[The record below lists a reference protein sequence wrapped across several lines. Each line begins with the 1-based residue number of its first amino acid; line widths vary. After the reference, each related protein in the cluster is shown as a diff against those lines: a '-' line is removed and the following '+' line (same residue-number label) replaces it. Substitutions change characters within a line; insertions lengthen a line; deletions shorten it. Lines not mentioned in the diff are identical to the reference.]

1 MIPGQIFC
9 AVYIAP
15 PVWNGAKARLRPEE
29 DRKRFPTRHRLIST
43 LERADLSASLNGNQ
57 DFQTFMKRLFA
68 LSAVLFSLLPVSAA
82 ETPPPVIY
90 NLTATNLTKTFQFTP
105 SPAIQQY
112 NILSGTNLGA
122 PKTPIVSGTLSN
134 FNYRVPST
142 TPLRFFAVEAVPM
155 NPNDLLAVN
164 LLNRLAYGPTP
175 DELVRVRTMGPTNY
189 INEQLAPE
197 NITETHDF
205 YVSQTTNGVPPSGLP
220 EWRFASYTG
229 FFSSSNLYAYLLAA
243 GDAYLDDISLVP
255 LTNYFVT
262 NYTTNINSSIT
273 NVTSNVVTLFSAST
287 NIMVNGDFETGSFFP
302 WTVGAGAIT
311 SAVTNGFAHLGSYSA
326 HLIASAAGGG
336 AGQLQQ
342 NLSNLW
348 FRFDNSST
356 RGTLS
361 FWYLATP
368 TSGNIKL
375 RLSGSGIVGTGN
387 KEAPAPEW
395 RYATATGTAGGNNAF
410 YLYLSAAGETYIDDL
425 KVVAGG
431 VPEAGPN
438 LIRNGDFETPLGVTN
453 WNATAD
459 FTNSF
464 ISGTYSHSGAG
475 SLKLVATGGGNGNG
489 DSIFQTNNITISNG
503 LTYTVSFWYLTPTR
517 SSILTARLS
526 GAVVGNAILQAI
538 EPSSTPGSIRFRLD
552 NIWNPSVE
560 DGSVTVSTVG
570 GARLHDL
577 RAYHVL
583 NAVSAKGQLIQVLL
597 QFLENHFVTQHSKSV
612 DYFDRFYDDGNLMD
626 VFSTDWEYRE
636 RVKWQAALLNPN
648 CNFYDLLKI
657 HVESPAEI
665 VYLDS
670 VDSRGNGNNIA
681 NENYAR
687 EIMELFCMGVDNGYD
702 QLDIVAM
709 SRAWTGWSVEIV
721 DAVNI
726 NNPHAVRSERV
737 GFYPGNGTSGTSNL
751 IGVWTFNYKPASH
764 GTNRAPIWSN
774 WDTNGSQTNP
784 KPLGSAAYP
793 YASGQSKTV
802 PARFGPPWAGQPY
815 RLVIPSSR
823 SGTNGIADGYD
834 ITASIANLPFTMEYL
849 SVKLCRLF
857 VHEGFPN
864 PNTLP
869 GSAESAFYDYTNPN
883 RSAEAEL
890 VRQCMVAWDTP
901 VGGRKG
907 NIRSVLNTIFNSD
920 LFRSHGGSLQK
931 VKTPVEFA
939 VSAVRALQST
949 NPATGRTDGYSIS
962 GRSRTASSAP
972 LTRMG
977 SMMLFDRDAP
987 DGFPEGGAPW
997 ISSGTLAERVR
1008 FIQTFLM
1015 TTTDTNKTD
1024 TISGGNFNLSDPVAL
1039 LKSKLAAGSWNN
1051 SGAVVDFFLANFFPG
1066 EGAGNLNGYRA
1077 LAMAFLDT
1085 NDNGVGSS
1093 PFSGLTNT
1101 GAPYDLRVRSMVA
1114 MLLTLPRFQE
1124 Q

>member
-1 MIPGQIFC
+1 
-9 AVYIAP
+9 
-15 PVWNGAKARLRPEE
+15 
-29 DRKRFPTRHRLIST
+29 
-43 LERADLSASLNGNQ
+43 
-57 DFQTFMKRLFA
+57 MKRLIA
-68 LSAVLFSLLPVSAA
+68 LSAVVLSLLPALAA
-82 ETPPPVIY
+82 DTPPLIY
-90 NLTATNLTKTFQFTP
+90 NLTVLNSNKSFQFTP
-105 SPAIQQY
+105 APAISNY
-112 NILSGTNLGA
+112 TVLSGTDLSQ
-122 PKTPIVSGTLSN
+122 PLTPVAGTISNFLYRGVSGSAAR
-134 FNYRVPST
+134 FYRV
-142 TPLRFFAVEAVPM
+142 EAAPM
-155 NPNDLLAVN
+155 SSNDLLSVN

-175 DELVRVRTMGPTNY
+175 DELVRVRTMGPQAY

-197 NITETHDF
+197 ALTETHDF

-220 EWRFASYTG
+220 EWRFASFTG
-229 FFSSSNLYAYLLAA
+229 FFSQSNLYTYLAAA

-262 NYTTNINSSIT
+262 NYTTNINGSIT
-273 NVTSNVVTLFSAST
+273 NVTSNVQTLFSAST
-287 NIMVNGDFETGSFFP
+287 NVLVNGDFETGAFFP
-302 WTVGAGAIT
+302 WTVAANAINST
-311 SAVTNGFAHLGSYSA
+311 VTNSLAHSGSYSL
-326 HLIASAAGGG
+326 HLVTANGVTG
-336 AGQLQQ
+336 AGHLQQ
-342 NLSNLW
+342 NMSNLW
-348 FRFDNSST
+348 FRFDNSTT

-361 FWYLATP
+361 FWYLSTP
-368 TSGNIKL
+368 TSGNIKM
-375 RLSGSGIVGTGN
+375 RLSGSGIV
-387 KEAPAPEW
+387 AVASPVPPAPEW
-395 RYATATGTAGGNNAF
+395 IYATATGTAGANNAF
-410 YLYLSAAGETYIDDL
+410 YIYLSGAGEAYIDDV
-425 KVVAGG
+425 KIVSGS

-438 LIRNGDFETPLGVTN
+438 LIRNGDFETPLGATN
-453 WNATAD
+453 WNSTAD

-464 ISGTYSHSGAG
+464 ISSIYSRSGAG
-475 SLKLVATGGGNGNG
+475 SLKIVATGGGAGNG
-489 DSIFQTNNITISNG
+489 DSIFQTNNTSISNN
-503 LTYTVSFWYLTPTR
+503 LTYTVSFWYLPPTR
-517 SSILTARLS
+517 SRTLTVRLS
-526 GAVVGNAILQAI
+526 GANPGNTIVQAN
-538 EPSSTPGSIRFRLD
+538 EPGSTAGNIRRRLE
-552 NIWNPSVE
+552 NIWNPSIE
-560 DGSVTVSTVG
+560 DGSITVNTVG
-570 GARLHDL
+570 GANLHDL

-583 NAVSAKGQLIQVLL
+583 NAVSAKRQLIEVLL
-597 QFLENHFVTQHSKSV
+597 QFLENHFVTQHSKSA

-626 VFSTDWEYRE
+626 IFATDWEYRE

-670 VDSRGNGNNIA
+670 VDSRGNGANIA

-726 NNPHAVRSERV
+726 DNPHATKSERI
-737 GFYPGNGTSGTSNL
+737 GFYPGNGTSGDSNR
-751 IGVWTFNYKPASH
+751 IGVWTFNYKPTSH

-774 WDTNGSQTNP
+774 WDTNAPQTNP
-784 KPLGSAAYP
+784 RPLGSAAYP

-802 PARFGPPWAGQPY
+802 PARFGPPWAGTPY
-815 RLVIPSSR
+815 RLVIPGGR
-823 SGTNGIADGYD
+823 TGTNGIADGYD

-869 GSAESAFYDYTNPN
+869 GSPESAFYDYTNPN

-890 VRQCMVAWDTP
+890 VRQCMVAWNTP
-901 VGGRKG
+901 AGDGRKG
-907 NIRSVLNTIFNSD
+907 NIRNVLNVIFNSD

-939 VSAVRALQST
+939 VSAVRALSST

-987 DGFPEGGAPW
+987 DGFPEAGAPW

-1015 TTTDTNKTD
+1015 STADTNKAD
-1024 TISGGNFNLSDPVAL
+1024 NISGGNFNLSDPVAL
-1039 LKSKLAAGSWNN
+1039 LKAKLPAGSWNN
-1051 SGAVVDFFLANFFPG
+1051 SGAVADFFLANFFPG

-1085 NDNGVGSS
+1085 NDNGVGAS

-1101 GAPYDLRVRSMVA
+1101 GSPYDLRVRSMVA

>member
-1 MIPGQIFC
+1 
-9 AVYIAP
+9 
-15 PVWNGAKARLRPEE
+15 
-29 DRKRFPTRHRLIST
+29 
-43 LERADLSASLNGNQ
+43 
-57 DFQTFMKRLFA
+57 MKRLIA
-68 LSAVLFSLLPVSAA
+68 LSAVVLSLLPAYAA
-82 ETPPPVIY
+82 DTPPPLIY
-90 NLTATNLTKTFQFTP
+90 NFSVSNTTKSFQFTP

-112 NILSGTNLGA
+112 TIRSGTDLGVPLGPDA
-122 PKTPIVSGTLSN
+122 SGMVSN
-134 FNYRVPST
+134 FNFRTVSASPF
-142 TPLRFFAVEAVPM
+142 RFYTVEATPM
-155 NPNDLLAVN
+155 SSNDLLSVN

-175 DELVRVRTMGPTNY
+175 DELVRVRTMGPQAY

-197 NITETHDF
+197 TLTETHDF
-205 YVSQTTNGVPPSGLP
+205 YVSQTTNGVPPSGVP
-220 EWRFASYTG
+220 EWRFVSYTG
-229 FFSSSNLYAYLLAA
+229 FFSSSNLYAYLTAA

-255 LTNYFVT
+255 LTNYFLT
-262 NYTTNINSSIT
+262 NYTTNINGSIT
-273 NVTSNVVTLFSAST
+273 NVTSNVQTLFSAST
-287 NIMVNGDFETGSFFP
+287 NVLRNGDFESGSFFP
-302 WTVGAGAIT
+302 WVVTPNMINST
-311 SAVTNGFAHLGSYSA
+311 VTNTYAYSGSNSLHMVSSGVGSTEGNSIY
-326 HLIASAAGGG
+326 
-336 AGQLQQ
+336 QRM
-342 NLSNLW
+342 SNLW
-348 FRFDNSST
+348 FRFDNSTT

-361 FWYLATP
+361 FWYLPSP

-375 RLSGSGIVGTGN
+375 RLGGSGIVGTGN
-387 KEAPAPEW
+387 TEAPAPEW
-395 RYATATGTAGGNNAF
+395 IYATATGTAGPNNAF
-410 YLYLSAAGETYIDDL
+410 YLYLSGAGDAYIDDL
-425 KVVAGG
+425 KLVSGP

-438 LIRNGDFETPLGVTN
+438 LLRNGDFETPLGVTN
-453 WNATAD
+453 WNTTAD
-459 FTNSF
+459 FTNSL
-464 ISGTYSHSGAG
+464 ISPTYSRSGAG
-475 SLKLVATGGGNGNG
+475 SLKIVATGGGSGNN
-489 DSIFQTNNITISNG
+489 DSIFQTNNTSISNG
-503 LTYTVSFWYLTPTR
+503 LTYTVSFWYLPPTR
-517 SSILTARLS
+517 NRTITARLS
-526 GAVVGNAILQAI
+526 GANSGNTIVQAN
-538 EPSSTPGSIRFRLD
+538 EPGSTPGNIRRRLE
-552 NIWNPSVE
+552 NIWNPSIE
-560 DGSVTVSTVG
+560 NGSVTVNTVG
-570 GARLHDL
+570 GANLHDL

-583 NAVSAKGQLIQVLL
+583 SAVSAKRQLIEVLL
-597 QFLENHFVTQHSKSV
+597 QFLENHFVTQHAKSG

-626 VFSTDWEYRE
+626 IFSTDWEYRE

-670 VDSRGNGNNIA
+670 VDSRGNGNNVA

-751 IGVWTFNYKPASH
+751 IGVWTFNYKPGNH

-774 WDTNGSQTNP
+774 WDTNASQTNP

-802 PARFGPPWAGQPY
+802 PTRFGPPWAGQPY
-815 RLVIPSSR
+815 RLVIPPSR

-869 GSAESAFYDYTNPN
+869 GSPESAFYDYTNPN

-901 VGGRKG
+901 AGDGRKG
-907 NIRSVLNTIFNSD
+907 NLRNVLNVIFNSD

-939 VSAVRALQST
+939 VSAVRALQSA

-962 GRSRTASSAP
+962 GRSRTSSSAP

-987 DGFPEGGAPW
+987 DGYPEIGSSW

-1015 TTTDTNKTD
+1015 AVGDANKND
-1024 TISGGNFNLSDPVAL
+1024 SISGGNFNLSDPVAL
-1039 LKSKLAAGSWNN
+1039 LKAKLPAGSWNN
-1051 SGAVVDFFLANFFPG
+1051 SGAVADFFLANFFPG

-1085 NDNGVGSS
+1085 NDNGVGTSL
-1093 PFSGLTNT
+1093 FSGLTNT
-1101 GAPYDLRVRSMVA
+1101 GSPYDLRVRSMVA
-1114 MLLTLPRFQE
+1114 MLMTLPRFQE

>member
-1 MIPGQIFC
+1 
-9 AVYIAP
+9 
-15 PVWNGAKARLRPEE
+15 
-29 DRKRFPTRHRLIST
+29 
-43 LERADLSASLNGNQ
+43 
-57 DFQTFMKRLFA
+57 MKRLIA
-68 LSAVLFSLLPVSAA
+68 LSAVGLWLLPAFAA
-82 ETPPPVIY
+82 DTPPPVIY
-90 NLTATNLTKTFQFTP
+90 NFSVSNLTKSFQFTP
-105 SPAIQQY
+105 APAISNY
-112 NILSGTNLGA
+112 TVKSGPDLGVPLTPDAGTVSNFIFRGLSGA
-122 PKTPIVSGTLSN
+122 PTR
-134 FNYRVPST
+134 FYRVEA
-142 TPLRFFAVEAVPM
+142 TPM
-155 NPNDLLAVN
+155 SSNDLLSVN

-175 DELVRVRTMGPTNY
+175 DELVRVRTMGPQAY
-189 INEQLAPE
+189 IDEQLAPE
-197 NITETHDF
+197 AISETHDF
-205 YVSQTTNGVPPSGLP
+205 YVSQTTNGVPPSGVP
-220 EWRFASYTG
+220 EWRFVSYTG
-229 FFSSSNLYAYLLAA
+229 FFSSSNLYAYLTAA

-255 LTNYFVT
+255 LTNYFLT
-262 NYTTNINSSIT
+262 NYTTNIVGLVT
-273 NVTSNVVTLFSAST
+273 NVTSNVQTLFSAST
-287 NIMVNGDFETGSFFP
+287 NVLRNGDFESGSFFP
-302 WTVGAGAIT
+302 WVVTPNMINST
-311 SAVTNGFAHLGSYSA
+311 VTNTYAYSGSNSLHMVSSGVGSTEGNSIY
-326 HLIASAAGGG
+326 
-336 AGQLQQ
+336 QRM
-342 NLSNLW
+342 SNLW
-348 FRFDNSST
+348 FRFDNSTT

-361 FWYLATP
+361 FWYLP
-368 TSGNIKL
+368 GPSSGNIKM

-387 KEAPAPEW
+387 IEAPAPEW
-395 RYATATGTAGGNNAF
+395 IFASATGTAGNNNAF
-410 YLYLSAAGETYIDDL
+410 YLYLSGAGDAYIDDL
-425 KVVAGG
+425 KLVSGP

-438 LIRNGDFETPLGVTN
+438 LLRNGDFETPLGVTN
-453 WNATAD
+453 WNTTAD
-459 FTNSF
+459 FTNSL
-464 ISGTYSHSGAG
+464 ISPTYSHSGAG
-475 SLKLVATGGGNGNG
+475 SLKIVATGGGSGNN
-489 DSIFQTNNITISNG
+489 DSIFQTNNTSITNG
-503 LTYTVSFWYLTPTR
+503 LTYTVSFWYLPPTR
-517 SSILTARLS
+517 NRTITARLS
-526 GAVVGNAILQAI
+526 GANANNTIVQANQ
-538 EPSSTPGSIRFRLD
+538 PGSTPGNIRRRLE
-552 NIWNPSVE
+552 NIWNPSIE
-560 DGSVTVSTVG
+560 NGSVTVNTVG
-570 GARLHDL
+570 GANLHDL

-583 NAVSAKGQLIQVLL
+583 SAVSAKRQLIEVLL
-597 QFLENHFVTQHSKSV
+597 QFLENHFVTQHAKSG

-626 VFSTDWEYRE
+626 IFSTDWEYRE

-670 VDSRGNGNNIA
+670 VDSRGNGNNVA

-751 IGVWTFNYKPASH
+751 IGVWTFNYKPGNH

-774 WDTNGSQTNP
+774 WDTNASQTNP

-815 RLVIPSSR
+815 RLVIPASR

-869 GSAESAFYDYTNPN
+869 GSPESAFYDYTNPN

-901 VGGRKG
+901 AGDGRKG
-907 NIRSVLNTIFNSD
+907 NLRNVLNVIFNSD
-920 LFRSHGGSLQK
+920 LFRSHGGSLHK

-987 DGFPEGGAPW
+987 DGYPEIGSSW

-1015 TTTDTNKTD
+1015 AVGDANKAD
-1024 TISGGNFNLSDPVAL
+1024 SISGGNFNLSDPVAL
-1039 LKSKLAAGSWNN
+1039 LKAKLPAGSWNN

-1085 NDNGVGSS
+1085 NDNGVGTSL
-1093 PFSGLTNT
+1093 FSGLTNT
-1101 GAPYDLRVRSMVA
+1101 GSPYDLRVRSMVA
-1114 MLLTLPRFQE
+1114 MLMTLPRFQE

>member
-1 MIPGQIFC
+1 M
-9 AVYIAP
+9 
-15 PVWNGAKARLRPEE
+15 NKAFR
-29 DRKRFPTRHRLIST
+29 
-43 LERADLSASLNGNQ
+43 
-57 DFQTFMKRLFA
+57 
-68 LSAVLFSLLPVSAA
+68 
-82 ETPPPVIY
+82 
-90 NLTATNLTKTFQFTP
+90 FTP
-105 SPAIQQY
+105 SPAVQQY
-112 NILSGTNLGA
+112 NILSGTNLGS
-122 PKTPIVSGTLSN
+122 PLTPLVSGTLSN
-134 FNYRVPST
+134 FNYSVPST
-142 TPLRFFAVEAVPM
+142 SPTRFFRVEAVPM
-155 NPNDLLAVN
+155 SSNDLLSVN

-175 DELVRVRTMGPTNY
+175 DELVRVRTMGPQAY

-205 YVSQTTNGVPPSGLP
+205 YVSQTTNGVPTSGQP

-262 NYTTNINSSIT
+262 NYTTNINGSIT
-273 NVTSNVVTLFSAST
+273 NVTSNVVTLFNAST
-287 NIMVNGDFETGSFFP
+287 NVMVNGDFETGSFFP
-302 WTVGAGAIT
+302 WTVGANVIT
-311 SAVTNGFAHLGSYSA
+311 SSVTNGFAHSGSYSA
-326 HLIASAAGGG
+326 HVIASAGATG
-336 AGQLQQ
+336 AGHLQQ
-342 NLSNLW
+342 NISNLW

-375 RLSGSGIVGTGN
+375 RLSGSGLVGTGN
-387 KEAPAPEW
+387 KQAPAPEW
-395 RYATATGTAGGNNAF
+395 VYATATGTAGANNAF
-410 YLYLSAAGETYIDDL
+410 YLYLSGAGETYIDDV
-425 KVVAGG
+425 KVVAGT

-464 ISGTYSHSGAG
+464 ISTTFSRSGAG
-475 SLKLVATGGGNGNG
+475 SLKLVATGGGSGNG
-489 DSIFQTNNITISNG
+489 DSIFQTNNVTISNG
-503 LTYTVSFWYLTPTR
+503 LTYTVSFWYLPPTR
-517 SSILTARLS
+517 SRILTARLS
-526 GAVVGNAILQAI
+526 GANSGNTILQAN
-538 EPSSTPGSIRFRLD
+538 EPGSTPGNIRFRLE
-552 NIWNPSVE
+552 NIWNPSIE
-560 DGSVTVSTVG
+560 DGTVTVNTVG
-570 GARLHDL
+570 GANLHDL

-583 NAVSAKGQLIQVLL
+583 NAVSAKRQLIEVLL

-626 VFSTDWEYRE
+626 VFATDWEYRE

-657 HVESPAEI
+657 HIESPAEI

-670 VDSRGNGNNIA
+670 VDSKGNGANVA

-702 QLDIVAM
+702 QLDIVAL

-721 DAVNI
+721 DAENI
-726 NNPHAVRSERV
+726 NNPHAPQTQRV
-737 GFYPGNGTSGTSNL
+737 GFYPGNGTDGVSNK

-774 WDTNGSQTNP
+774 WDTNASQTNP

-802 PARFGPPWAGQPY
+802 PARFGPPWAGTPY
-815 RLVIPSSR
+815 RLVIPGGRTSSV
-823 SGTNGIADGYD
+823 TNGIADGYEV
-834 ITASIANLPFTMEYL
+834 AAHIANLPFTMEYL

-869 GSAESAFYDYTNPN
+869 GSPEGAFYDYTNPN

-901 VGGRKG
+901 AGDGRKG
-907 NIRSVLNTIFNSD
+907 NIRNVLNVIFNSD
-920 LFRSHGGSLQK
+920 LFRSHNGSLQK

-977 SMMLFDRDAP
+977 TMMLFDRDAP
-987 DGFPEGGAPW
+987 DGFPEAGAPW

-1015 TTTDTNKTD
+1015 SAADTNKTD
-1024 TISGGNFNLSDPVAL
+1024 NISGGNFNLSDPVAL
-1039 LKSKLAAGSWNN
+1039 LKAKLPAGSWNN
-1051 SGAVVDFFLANFFPG
+1051 AGAVADFFLANFFPA

-1077 LAMAFLDT
+1077 LAISFLDT

-1101 GAPYDLRVRSMVA
+1101 GTPYDSRVRSMVA